1 VGSFDEIAA
10 DLRTLRR
17 RTFGELDE
25 RALATR
31 LPTLAAAANHVYGPP
46 APIRRLLTAAA
57 RRVVPDELRPAVTDL
72 FGLGQETYGR
82 TLAYRQDKAAGRFDP
97 RPTTSTFRQSP
108 KYSSRLVDALATAV
122 VELLSDTGLGESGQ
136 RGDRELIDRDELVTA
151 GVRALTTSG
160 PVTPVLWIHGEPGTG
175 KTVLADLVAGRLA
188 TARPAVR
195 IRLANSRVMQED
207 LALAVDD
214 ATLDEAT
221 RVLRFR
227 RMVAESGTFGVLVL
241 DDAADPRQ
249 VADLNLPP
257 SRTPVI
263 VTSRHTPPDGA
274 TPLLVGDFGD
284 EQTAEAV
291 HTLMPD
297 IDDDSITRLAAVS
310 GGRPLVVNHICQYL
324 RSTGTDPK
332 VVLDGL
338 AADTARTL
346 DAIGS
351 TTDRGLTA
359 VYRGMLDDLAELGD
373 AVPVLDSLI
382 WLAFGGLVNRSLADG
397 FLAHR
402 FPGPA
407 GSVQVSAALVVLAR
421 RGLLTEE
428 QKAFRIHALTTEM
441 LRLLRR
447 GSMTG
452 VYTDLVDFL
461 LLEPPETDGSTVREL
476 LHGELV
482 VTADLLAG
490 DRLLCLAEKEWLWLR
505 HGSGRP
511 SATRYRTHSTGVTAW
526 CDDALARPAS
536 GAELDTLVEHTSD
549 YQERT
554 QWLYEYAVGPSAEPT
569 TEGNGY
575 VHVLRK
581 GWESDPRTGLVTN
594 SWRPDILHARCGVRW
609 RVRQPAERASELP
622 SCPRCAE
629 VTFMTAVR
637 AWGATGVRTTRRR
650 LLADLAAAVTANDI
664 ARAEQAWRELQ
675 VHVEHINAAET
686 TTLLRKLAKADT
698 DLAGLVRSSD
708 PDRALALYQSAAEKY
723 GRCAVRYPDDPEPLD
738 EYAGALGSVV
748 ALLERKDRA
757 AAAETY
763 RELIAINRRLLALR
777 PDDPWAKKLLGLVLT
792 HHARLSRDQPE
803 QIAEAIDLFRQTL
816 TDDPYDREL
825 LGDALAMLA
834 GTMPARSPE
843 QVAAHAEAAEHRRHV
858 LKAHP
863 DDPARLERLVLSL
876 YRVADA
882 RRHERTPENVAR
894 WAELEELQ
902 RQLLALRPDNV
913 HEVYNLAVILMRR
926 SESGGPDAVAP
937 HAEATAL
944 FASVPN
950 LHPDDPATILD
961 AAHGLDQLAKANQ
974 PTALAATDSAIQ
986 LYRRYLMD
994 SPDDRTARVD
1004 LCRLLL
1010 DHAQLTNSET
1020 LFAEAA
1026 HEYRTVHKVQP
1037 RTAATQYG
1045 LATALTYGADFA
1057 DAPNPDAARAEA
1069 VTLLREALA
1078 EQPGTVALL
1087 VLAHTLDRQADTNP
1101 QEAEQLR
1108 LEYVRRNP
1116 RDPAAHYELA
1126 RMHARRGDARRAAG
1140 RLATWWRTSQKPVD
1154 RRRHQVAIEP
1164 DFDLVRGTS
1173 WFARFQ
1179 AATPRRTMSIHRT
1192 R

>member
-1 VGSFDEIAA
+1 VGSYDEIAA
-10 DLRTLRR
+10 DLRILRR

-25 RALATR
+25 RTLATR
-31 LPTLAAAANHVYGPP
+31 LPALAAAANRVYGPGQP
-46 APIRRLLTAAA
+46 ASVRKLLTAAV
-57 RRVVPDELRPAVTDL
+57 RGVVPDDLRPAVADL
-72 FGLGQETYGR
+72 FGLHRETYNR
-82 TLAYRQDKAAGRFDP
+82 TLAFRQDKAAGRFSP
-97 RPTTSTFRQSP
+97 RPSVSTFRQSP
-108 KYSSRLVDALATAV
+108 KYANRLLDALATAV
-122 VELLSDTGLGESGQ
+122 VELLSDTSLGELAQ
-136 RGDRELIDRDELVTA
+136 RGVRDLVDRDDLVTA
-151 GVRALTTSG
+151 GVGALATSG
-160 PVTPVLWIHGEPGTG
+160 PVLWIHGEPGTG
-175 KTVLADLVAGRLA
+175 KTVLADLIAGRLG
-188 TARPAVR
+188 TSRPAVR
-195 IRLANSRVMQED
+195 IRLGNSRVMQED

-214 ATLDEAT
+214 PTLDEAT
-221 RVLRFR
+221 RVLRLR
-227 RMVAESGTFGVLVL
+227 RMLAEPGTVGVLVL
-241 DDAADPRQ
+241 DDVADPRQ
-249 VADLNLPP
+249 VADLDLPA
-257 SRTPVI
+257 SATPVI

-274 TPLLVGDFGD
+274 KPLLVGDFGD

-297 IDDDSITRLAAVS
+297 IDDNSVTRLAEVS
-310 GGRPLVVNHICQYL
+310 GGRPLVLNHICQYL
-324 RSTGTDPK
+324 RSTGTNPK

-407 GSVQVSAALVVLAR
+407 GSVRVSAALVVLAR

-447 GSMTG
+447 GSMTD
-452 VYTDLVDFL
+452 VCADLVEFL
-461 LLEPPETDGSTVREL
+461 LLDPPETDRPTAREL
-476 LHGELV
+476 LHGEMA
-482 VTADLLAG
+482 VTTDLLNG

-505 HGSGRP
+505 YDSGRP
-511 SATRYRTHSTGVTAW
+511 SATLYRTHATGVTAW
-526 CDDALARPAS
+526 RDGALARPVS
-536 GAELDTLVEHTSD
+536 GAELDALVERTSD

-554 QWLYEYAVGPSAEPT
+554 QWLYEYGVRPSSEPT
-569 TEGNGY
+569 TEGDG
-575 VHVLRK
+575 HLHALRR
-581 GWESDPRTGLVTN
+581 GWESDLRTGLVTS
-594 SWRPDILHARCGVRW
+594 SWRPDILQARCGLRW
-609 RVRQPAERASELP
+609 RVRQPPERASESP
-622 SCPRCAE
+622 DCPRCAE
-629 VTFMTAVR
+629 VTFR
-637 AWGATGVRTTRRR
+637 AAIHAWAATGVRTTRRR
-650 LLADLAAAVTANDI
+650 LLADLAAAVTAKDI

-675 VHVEHINAAET
+675 DHTERTYATET
-686 TTLLRKLAKADT
+686 ATLLRTLAKADT
-698 DLAGLVRSSD
+698 DLADLTRSTD
-708 PDRALALYQSAAEKY
+708 PDQALALYESAAERY
-723 GRCAVRYPDDPEPLD
+723 RRCAVRYPDDPEPLD
-738 EYAGALGSVV
+738 KYASALGSVV
-748 ALLERKDRA
+748 TLLEWKDRA
-757 AAAETY
+757 ATVERY
-763 RELIAINRRLLALR
+763 RELIAVNRRLFALQA
-777 PDDPWAKKLLGLVLT
+777 DDPWAKKLLALALT
-792 HHARLSRDQPE
+792 HHARLSGDQPE
-803 QIAEAIDLFRQTL
+803 QIAEAVGLFRQTL

-834 GTMPARSPE
+834 ATMPARSPE
-843 QVAAHAEAAEHRRHV
+843 QVAAYAESAEHRQHV
-858 LKAHP
+858 LQVYP

-882 RRHERTPENVAR
+882 RRHERTPENLAR
-894 WAELEELQ
+894 WTELEELQ
-902 RQLLALRPDNV
+902 RRLLAIRPDSV

-944 FASVPN
+944 FASMPY
-950 LHPDDPATILD
+950 LHPGDPATILD

-974 PTALAATDSAIQ
+974 PTTLAATDSAIQ
-986 LYRRYLMD
+986 LYRQYLVD

-1026 HEYRTVHKVQP
+1026 HEYRTVHKVHP
-1037 RTAATQYG
+1037 LTAATRYG

-1057 DAPNPDAARAEA
+1057 DAPDPDAARAEA
-1069 VTLLREALA
+1069 VTLLRESLA

-1140 RLATWWRTSQKPVD
+1140 RLATWRRTSQKPVD
-1154 RRRHQVAIEP
+1154 RRRHQVATEP
-1164 DFDLVRGTS
+1164 DFDLVRDTS
-1173 WFARFQ
+1173 WFARF
-1179 AATPRRTMSIHRT
+1179 
-1192 R
+1192 